1 MKLFLSLLLISL
13 AIIGISDAGYISW
26 YESQQIIPPCGTG
39 FDCGTVLNSPW
50 AHIGPIPLAYLGMF
64 FYLTVLVLSTLH
76 FLDLD
81 SGQISKSIQKALPK
95 WFPVRSITVFDF
107 LWPLTLLGFL
117 FSLYLV
123 SIMAFVIGEWCKFC
137 LVSAGTSSTLFLVST
152 IYLLKFYGKSSAIV
166 KWLTLKTIGFCYR
179 NIAKPIFFL
188 FDAETIHHIM
198 LNVGSFFGNIGI
210 AKFKTSIFF
219 SYKNPGLEKRF
230 DGVTFPNRVG
240 LAAGFDYNGDL
251 TQILPSVGFGWH
263 TIGTVTLQP
272 YEGNKKPRLGRF
284 PNSKALLV
292 NKGLKSIGAKAVIA
306 KLEKLPLYIPTA
318 ISIASTNTSFDSEED
333 QLFDILQSFLLFENS
348 DVRHKLYELNISCPN
363 TFGGEPYTTPK
374 RLEQLLSAM
383 DKLKLTRPLYIKMPI
398 DQSQKETIELLKV
411 ADKHNV
417 QGVIFGNLT
426 KDKNNPA
433 VLPEDQRSWKQLKG
447 NLSGKPTFDRSN
459 AHIKT
464 TKEMFKN
471 RFTIVGTGGIFSGA
485 DALKKLELGADL
497 VQLISGMIFQGPQV
511 IGEINQVIMDS
522 TQPPSK

>member
-1 MKLFLSLLLISL
+1 MKLVLSLLLISF

-26 YESQQIIPPCGTG
+26 YELQQIIPPCGTG

-50 AHIGPIPLAYLGMF
+50 AHVGPIPLAYLGVF
-64 FYLTVLVLSTLH
+64 FYLTVLILSILH
-76 FLDLD
+76 FLDLE
-81 SGQISKSIQKALPK
+81 SGQISKSIQKILPK
-95 WFPVRSITVFDF
+95 WFPVKSATVFDF

-123 SIMAFVIGEWCKFC
+123 GIMAYAIGEWCNFC
-137 LVSAGTSSTLFLVST
+137 LLSAGTSSALFLVST
-152 IYLLKFYGKSSAIV
+152 IYLLKVYGKSSTLV
-166 KWLTLKTIGFCYR
+166 KWLVFKVMGFCYR
-179 NIAKPIFFL
+179 RIAKPIFFL
-188 FDAETIHHIM
+188 FDAETIHQKMIS
-198 LNVGSFFGNIGI
+198 LGSLFGKIEI
-210 AKFKTSIFF
+210 AKFKISAFF
-219 SYKNPGLEKRF
+219 SYKHPDLQQNF

-292 NKGLKSIGAKAVIA
+292 NKGLKSIGAREVIA
-306 KLEKLPLYIPTA
+306 KLEKLPLFIPTA

-333 QLFDILQSFLLFENS
+333 QLLDILQSFLLFENS
-348 DVRHKLYELNISCPN
+348 EVRHKLYEINISCPN

-374 RLEQLLSAM
+374 RLEQLLSSI

-398 DQSQKETIELLKV
+398 DQSQKETIELLRV
-411 ADKHNV
+411 ADKHSV

-433 VLPEDQRSWKQLKG
+433 VLPEDRKSWTKLKG
-447 NLSGKPTFDRSN
+447 NLSGRPTFDRSN

-471 RFTIVGTGGIFSGA
+471 RFTIVGTGGIFSGE

-511 IGEINQVIMDS
+511 IGEINQAIQES
-522 TQPPSK
+522 RS